1 MDLIGLVAVCFSCSN
16 DHLWIHWGQNPNE
29 HTAPESGEKNL
40 IKYEK
45 YENCPKRETCIHKFD
60 TRVAVKGFCF
70 YLAKSSGNQHLSTKQ
85 MTYLSESS
93 GINISGP

>member
-1 MDLIGLVAVCFSCSN
+1 LDLSRYALAAATTTSGYIGDKIQTSIL
-16 DHLWIHWGQNPNE
+16 HQ
-29 HTAPESGEKNL
+29 SGEKNL

-70 YLAKSSGNQHLSTKQ
+70 YLAKSSGNQHLSTKK

-93 GINISGP
+93 GGNISRS